1 MKIGIDIGGSHIAV
15 GLVDN
20 DKIIDIRERDFVQE
34 ERDRI
39 CEVIENTM
47 IEYISEILTKNR
59 ISIKDIERIGL
70 AVPGKNKDGVMVR
83 AENLGIANFDIT
95 GVLKKHFNIENI
107 SLNNDA
113 KCAAI
118 CEKIYGSLKSY
129 DDAVFMCLGTGIGGA
144 VFLDGNL
151 LMPKR
156 NPGFELRTCN
166 N

>member
-20 DKIIDIRERDFVQE
+20 DKIIDIRERDFLQE

-59 ISIKDIERIGL
+59 ISIKEIERIGL
-70 AVPGKNKDGVMVR
+70 AVPGKNKDGVMV
-83 AENLGIANFDIT
+83 DIT